1 MIVINMDHRNP
12 ASKMRRRLTQSK
24 TEGINIDCT
33 CKNLSRMNIVTF
45 RHSVASKQF
54 IDLKRFMEFHQKFE
68 ILYFSLT

>member
-54 IDLKRFMEFHQKFE
+54 IDLKKVYGVPPK
-68 ILYFSLT
+68 I